1 MSVDTESEVFDE
13 LVNSD
18 DEGDNE
24 VPLQITNNLLLN
36 DTDEKLVTKMKRIM
50 KIASPVR
57 EVRNFNLT

>member
-1 MSVDTESEVFDE
+1 MFDE

-18 DEGDNE
+18 DAGDNE
-24 VPLQITNNLLLN
+24 VPLQITNNLLEN